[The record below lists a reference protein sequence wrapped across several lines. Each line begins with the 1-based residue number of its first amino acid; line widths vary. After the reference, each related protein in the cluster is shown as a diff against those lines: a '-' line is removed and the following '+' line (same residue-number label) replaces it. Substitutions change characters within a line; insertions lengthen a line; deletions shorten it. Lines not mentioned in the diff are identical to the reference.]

1 MTLASACTDLNGNT
15 LNCTLTSYQAVAVSL
30 PNVPAGVQY
39 GVIISN
45 IRNPPS
51 YRPTA
56 SNFTLTTKTA
66 DLISIYAQGTIA
78 PNLANSLP
86 SSFTALSYSFTPAAY
101 ADG

>member
-1 MTLASACTDLNGNT
+1 MTLNSTCTDLNAVT
-15 LNCTLTSYQAVAVSL
+15 LNCTLTSYQAVSVSL
-30 PNVPAGVQY
+30 SAISSGVQY

-56 SNFTLTTKTA
+56 SNFTFQTKTT
-66 DLISIYAQGTIA
+66 DLISIYSSGTIA

-86 SSFTALSYSFTPAAY
+86 SSFSSLSYSFAPGAY